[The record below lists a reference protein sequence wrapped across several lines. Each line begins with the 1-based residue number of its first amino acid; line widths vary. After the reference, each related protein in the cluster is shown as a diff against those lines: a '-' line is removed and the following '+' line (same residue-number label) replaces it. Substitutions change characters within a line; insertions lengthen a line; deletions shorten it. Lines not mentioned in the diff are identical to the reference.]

1 MMLLKRLFL
10 DALLLTVLVMI
21 TGCAATGDYK
31 DDPSRRYRV
40 ASEECIRF
48 GHVTGSLGFY
58 SCVDKRLGSGIE
70 IAPATEYTKQTSF
83 KIPPPPSL
91 AELYGSDANETG
103 QLSAKYVWEDGVT
116 ELMRIP
122 TLPVTPQEALEVE
135 GLNSD
140 DYTLKCRDRV
150 FTGSRIK
157 HRVCA
162 PIAEWAA
169 FDRKN
174 REDTEQLYRDIDR
187 VSAENTGSDTDPFG
201 GSTAGRS
208 PRF

>member
-1 MMLLKRLFL
+1 MLSKKLFL
-10 DALLLTVLVMI
+10 GALLLTVTIIV
-21 TGCAATGDYK
+21 TGCETTADYK
-31 DDPSRRYRV
+31 DDPARRYRI
-40 ASEECIRF
+40 ASDECRRF
-48 GHVTGSLGFY
+48 GHVTGSDGFN
-58 SCVDKRLGSGIE
+58 SCMDKRLGTGIE
-70 IAPATEYTKQTSF
+70 IASATEHTKQTSF

-91 AELYGSDANETG
+91 AELLGSDVNETDQG
-103 QLSAKYVWEDGVT
+103 SAKYVWEDGVT

-122 TLPVTPQEALEVE
+122 TLPVTPQEPLKVE

-174 REDTEQLYRDIDR
+174 REDTEQLYRDVDR
-187 VSAENTGSDTDPFG
+187 VSSENTGSDTDPFG